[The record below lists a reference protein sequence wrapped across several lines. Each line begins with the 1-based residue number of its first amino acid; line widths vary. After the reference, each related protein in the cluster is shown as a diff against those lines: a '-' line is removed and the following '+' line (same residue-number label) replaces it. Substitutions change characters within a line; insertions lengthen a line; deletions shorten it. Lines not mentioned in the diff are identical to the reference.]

1 MAFQV
6 GSQVR
11 PELLDYSGY
20 AQGMTNAANI
30 TAASLAELG
39 NIAGSAIAKSQE
51 NKENKAMDESFLGLI
66 QNNPNIASAMGLDE
80 DASSE
85 DLLTGI
91 KGIRK
96 SLGNDTMKSIYTATF
111 ASLLEA
117 GATDIDPAKI
127 TKFQKF
133 IDENP
138 NYRRDTET
146 GQIFRKVPGPFF
158 NDEPVDITDPT
169 LAQVEGSEEYFKI
182 GNPLG
187 L

>member
-39 NIAGSAIAKSQE
+39 NIAGSAIEKAKE
-51 NKENKAMDESFLGLI
+51 NKQNKAMDESFLGLI
-66 QNNPNIASAMGLDE
+66 KNNPNIASAMGLDE
-80 DASSE
+80 DASNE

-117 GATDIDPAKI
+117 GATDIDPSKI

-133 IDENP
+133 IEDNP
-138 NYRRDTET
+138 NYKMESDGTIKRV
-146 GQIFRKVPGPFF
+146 VPGMF
-158 NDEPVDITDPT
+158 NDEVVDITDPV
-169 LAQVEGSEEYFKI
+169 LAQVEGAEEYFNI